1 MGIIVNLLTVKRKN
15 CFMFLILLLIFFFNI
30 CQETFAAQ
38 TVTFQD
44 DLKRTVKLPHPA
56 VRIVSLSEAHAEN
69 IVAIRAVKQL
79 AGVNFST
86 ETKWVFKNIPRM
98 SRVPSFEQIAELN
111 PDLVILD
118 KALTDNDI
126 SLLKDLDKEKIKYAV
141 MNRPGNADLYKYMEI
156 LGKITGR
163 VRESKQALILSEK
176 NLYKAAVRSQ
186 RKTPPRVFVIAGSD
200 FSTCAFDSWGAK
212 LIAASRGNLI
222 SDKKAVKIKGYPWF
236 IFWGPQKL
244 AEGGRNID
252 VIITLVNN
260 ERKIAS
266 LTRETILNDPRFK
279 NIPAVKSGRVWE
291 MEEADLMLPSLV
303 RMNSSLL
310 KIWQILYRMQ

>member
-126 SLLKDLDKEKIKYAV
+126 SLLKDLDKEKINNRYEAV
-141 MNRPGNADLYKYMEI
+141 CR
-156 LGKITGR
+156 
-163 VRESKQALILSEK
+163 
-176 NLYKAAVRSQ
+176 
-186 RKTPPRVFVIAGSD
+186 
-200 FSTCAFDSWGAK
+200 
-212 LIAASRGNLI
+212 IAAIPQHNL
-222 SDKKAVKIKGYPWF
+222 
-236 IFWGPQKL
+236 
-244 AEGGRNID
+244 
-252 VIITLVNN
+252 
-260 ERKIAS
+260 
-266 LTRETILNDPRFK
+266 
-279 NIPAVKSGRVWE
+279 
-291 MEEADLMLPSLV
+291 
-303 RMNSSLL
+303 
-310 KIWQILYRMQ
+310 